1 MQVGDLVK
9 ITYGNLQHL
18 DKKGVIAY
26 DSLLEDHIYQDQYR
40 GVLLLSGELVWTLV
54 YNLEV
59 INECR

>member
-1 MQVGDLVK
+1 MKKGDLVK

-59 INECR
+59 L

>member
-1 MQVGDLVK
+1 MKKGDLVK

-59 INECR
+59 INENR